1 MYNKEYERWLEK
13 ATEDK
18 DLLPE
23 LNSIKGNDEE
33 IKNRFLLNL
42 EFGTAGIRG
51 VIGAGTFRMNI
62 YTVRKATQGMAD
74 YIKNNKMQGKVAI
87 SYDSRIKSIE
97 FSKAAASVLAANGI
111 KVYIYKE
118 LMPTPALSFA
128 VRYLKCDAGIC
139 VTASHNP
146 AKYNGYKAYGSDGCQ
161 MTSEAANEIYKYIQE
176 TDIFEDVKTMSFDK
190 ALESGMVEYI
200 GKNVYDGYYENV
212 LNQRIRKDVFKNTN
226 LKLVYTPLNGAGNIP
241 VRHILNEIG
250 VKDITIVKEQEMP
263 DGNFPTCPY
272 PNPEIYDA
280 LEEGLAILTKEN
292 ADILVATDP
301 DADRVGI
308 AVKDKD
314 GFKLISGNEVGVLL
328 LDYICKS
335 RIEKNTMPKK
345 PIMVKSIVSTNLAEE
360 VAESYGVETINV
372 LTGFKYIGEQ
382 ILYLEQ
388 KNETERFIL
397 GFEESYGYLVG
408 SYVRDKDAV
417 VASMLIVEMAAY
429 YNSIGSSILEQL
441 EKIYNKFG
449 RYLSKVESREFEG
462 LSGMDKMKA
471 IMKNLRENPLQE
483 IEGFKVVKIKDY
495 QTQIE
500 LDTISR
506 STKKI
511 NLPVADVLTYN
522 LDNGASFI
530 VRPSGTE
537 PKIKVYY
544 FTKGK
549 SLQDAEKIQLILE
562 EYISKIIK

>member
-118 LMPTPALSFA
+118 LMPTPALSYA
-128 VRYLKCDAGIC
+128 VRELGCDTGIMM
-139 VTASHNP
+139 TASHNP